1 VKVITSHMGNDFDS
15 IASMVAASKLY
26 PDAVLS
32 LSGSTSRTVRD
43 FLRKFPQR
51 WPIVT
56 PRKVRKDEVTQLII
70 VDTRSRSRIGPYVTL
85 LGRKDVS
92 VHVYDHHP
100 PSFDDIDGELMVID
114 PVGATTTLLVEI
126 LLERQIPITPHEAT
140 LFAMGIY
147 EDTGGL
153 TFGGTTE
160 RDFHAISRLKELGAD
175 LTIIPS
181 HIEMS
186 FSAPERRILDLLI
199 ENAWVRYI
207 NGARVVLS
215 YTSSP
220 VYVDGLSL
228 FVHRLRDYF
237 AAEIAIAAVRMEKR
251 TYVVARSH
259 ESILDVSKFLAH
271 LGGGGHPQAASV
283 TLHNVRPLSI
293 LESLEKKLEE
303 SIQPRIKVEDI
314 MTSPVMAV
322 EPDSSVNDAYRTMIR
337 YGHSALPVVYGE
349 KVKGIITRKDLD
361 KAQLHGFGLALVREF
376 MTEGVISV
384 SKEASIAEAHRILV
398 FHNIGRLPV
407 LDGHVL
413 VGIVT
418 RTDLIRALYPES
430 LPPEERKIA
439 PEMPWTDNLEHLL
452 KETLT
457 PRQYEILIYLG
468 KEAQSLGMK
477 AYIVGGI
484 VRDIMLGR
492 ESLDLDVV
500 VEGNAVD
507 FLKSINQEGCHI
519 SLHERYK
526 TGSLIFSD
534 GMKVDVATARREFYE
549 YPLAQPRVSSD
560 SLKHDLYRR
569 DFTINAMAVSITPDS
584 WGTLIDYFG
593 GRRDLNKKTLKV
605 LHNLSFV
612 EDPTRVIRG
621 IRLEQR
627 LNFHLED
634 NTLRLLHSC
643 LKGGLLARLSGYR
656 LRSELELTMQEK
668 APFPALKRMAELGVW
683 DILFPGLRI
692 GKTAVRTIRRLSA
705 FLARISRDFPDFRGY
720 EWLAFLAALAIESH
734 ETVQFAI
741 LDRLSLAPRER
752 DIMVQ
757 SLDGL
762 RAAEQD
768 LGGRT
773 LVKNSE
779 IYGYLREISPV
790 TALFWS
796 AATERWRVRRRILS
810 YLTRLYRTKCHLTGR
825 DLIEMGYRGGPQI
838 GEILSQLR
846 DRCLNEELTTLEE
859 EVAWIK
865 NNFPLELRQTK
876 RH

>member
-1 VKVITSHMGNDFDS
+1 MKIITSHMGNDFDS

-56 PRKVRKDEVTQLII
+56 PRKVRKDEVTQLIV
-70 VDTRSRSRIGPYVTL
+70 VDTRSRSRIGPFATL
-85 LGRKDVS
+85 LGRHDVS

-100 PSFDDIDGELMVID
+100 PSSDDIDGELMVID

-126 LLERQIPITPHEAT
+126 LLQRHIHVTPHEAT

-153 TFGGTTE
+153 TFGGTTV
-160 RDFHAISRLKELGAD
+160 RDFTAISNLKELGAD
-175 LTIIPS
+175 LTIIPA

-186 FSAPERRILDLLI
+186 FSASERRILDLLI

-215 YTSSP
+215 YTASS

-237 AAEIAIAAVRMEKR
+237 TADIALAAVRMEKR

-259 ESILDVSKFLAH
+259 ENILDVSKFLAH
-271 LGGGGHPQAASV
+271 LGGGGHPQASSV

-293 LESLEKKLEE
+293 LETLEKKLEE
-303 SIQPRIKVEDI
+303 SIQPRLKVEDI

-337 YGHSALPVVYGE
+337 YGHSALPVVFAGR
-349 KVKGIITRKDLD
+349 VRGIITRKDLD
-361 KAQLHGFGLALVREF
+361 KAQLHGFGLALVKEF
-376 MTEGVISV
+376 MTESVISV
-384 SKEASIAEAHRILV
+384 AKEASISEAHRILV

-407 LDGHVL
+407 LDGKEL
-413 VGIVT
+413 VGIIT
-418 RTDLIRALYPES
+418 RTDLVRALYPES

-439 PEMPWTDNLEHLL
+439 PELPWSDNLELL
-452 KETLT
+452 LQKKLK
-457 PRQYEILIYLG
+457 PRQLEVLTYLG
-468 KEAQSLGMK
+468 ERAEALGMK

-484 VRDIMLGR
+484 VRDLMLGR

-507 FLKSINQEGCHI
+507 FLKSLKQEDCHI
-519 SLHERYK
+519 SVHERYK
-526 TGSLIFSD
+526 TGTLVFGD
-534 GMKVDVATARREFYE
+534 GVKVDVATARREFYE
-549 YPLAQPRVSSD
+549 YPLAQPKVSSD

-569 DFTINAMAVSITPDS
+569 DFTINAMAISITPS
-584 WGTLIDYFG
+584 TWGTLVDYFG
-593 GRRDLNKKTLKV
+593 GRRDLKKKTLKV

-612 EDPTRVIRG
+612 EDSTRVIRG

-627 LNFHLED
+627 LNFHIED
-634 NTLRLLHSC
+634 NTLRLLTSC
-643 LKGGLLARLSGYR
+643 LRGGLLSRLSGYR

-668 APFPALKRMAELGVW
+668 NPYPALKRMSELSVW
-683 DILFPGLRI
+683 DILFPGIRI
-692 GKTAVRTIRRLSA
+692 GKTTMRTIRRLSA
-705 FLARISRDFPDFRGY
+705 FLARISRDFPDFKGD
-720 EWLAFLAALAIESH
+720 EWLAFLAALAMESD
-734 ETVQFAI
+734 ETIQSSV

-752 DIMVQ
+752 EIMVQ

-762 RAAEQD
+762 GAAEQD
-768 LGGRT
+768 LGGRIPK
-773 LVKNSE
+773 KNSE
-779 IYGYLREISPV
+779 IYHYFYEVSPV

-810 YLTRLYRTKCHLTGR
+810 FLTKLHKTKSYLTGR
-825 DLIEMGYRGGPQI
+825 DLIQMGYRGGPQL
-838 GEILSQLR
+838 GQILSQLR
-846 DRCLNEELTTLEE
+846 DRCLDEELTSQEE
-859 EVAWIK
+859 ELAWVQR
-865 NNFPLELRQTK
+865 NFPIK
-876 RH
+876 GV